1 MTVIRPVGR
10 KLRIGWGS
18 TQQSCPGLG
27 PHKNLKTHVVANFT
41 HAANPAASVTR
52 VHIAETG
59 GHGGHLQ
66 ENKAV
71 QLIPVFLDTAVWS
84 LGGGV
89 WGLCGRGRG
98 IETKEMLFVLLM
110 FVTV

>member
-1 MTVIRPVGR
+1 M
-10 KLRIGWGS
+10 
-18 TQQSCPGLG
+18 TQQLLS
-27 PHKNLKTHVVANFT
+27 A
-41 HAANPAASVTR
+41 TR
-52 VHIAETG
+52 VHVAETV

-71 QLIPVFLDTAVWS
+71 QLIPVFPETAVCS

-89 WGLCGRGRG
+89 WGLCSRGRG
-98 IETKEMLFVLLM
+98 VETKEMLFVLLM